1 MNGPA
6 TAREA
11 LIAEAIGDL
20 AKLLDRAEAVQKEL
34 VESRRDLTQASTQ
47 LANQVAAF
55 DVQMTAVTENAKLQ
69 VVQHIVARTDASA
82 RRTLETQ
89 TQVMTEAAQ
98 KLFRTE
104 VGPTLHQMA
113 EPLRQ
118 LAERL
123 DHPWVDWL
131 THAATAA
138 CASAITLFLT
148 LHFLV
153 R

>member
-1 MNGPA
+1 MNPA

-11 LIAEAIGDL
+11 LIVEAIGDL
-20 AKLLDRAEAVQKEL
+20 AKLLDRSEDVQREL
-34 VESRRDLTQASTQ
+34 VESRRDLTQASTL

-55 DVQMTAVTENAKLQ
+55 GVQMTAVTENAKVR
-69 VVQHIVARTDASA
+69 VVQHIVARTDEAA
-82 RRTLETQ
+82 GRTLETQ
-89 TQVMTEAAQ
+89 TRAMTDAAQ

-104 VGPTLHQMA
+104 VGPTLQRMA
-113 EPLRQ
+113 APLQQ

-123 DHPWVDWL
+123 DRPWTGWL
-131 THAATAA
+131 THAATAV
-138 CASAITLFLT
+138 CASAITLLLT